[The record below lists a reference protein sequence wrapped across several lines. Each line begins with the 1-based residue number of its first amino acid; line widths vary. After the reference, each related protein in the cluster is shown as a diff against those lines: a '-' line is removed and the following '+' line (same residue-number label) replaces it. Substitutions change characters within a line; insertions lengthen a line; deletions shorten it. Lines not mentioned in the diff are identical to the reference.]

1 METGQPNSLCIS
13 SFRPWGKAYSEEG
26 CRISDVGFRVIL
38 RTAASFAKLSTEP
51 PEIRHPKSDI
61 LLSAILRQYAGCYRK
76 KDTRGIFFPYF
87 GSLRPQCPNRHRAAQ
102 EPGIWRTGGTDR
114 FPTRQG
120 PETRSKANRRGT
132 C

>member
-26 CRISDVGFRVIL
+26 FRMSDFGFRVIL
-38 RTAASFAKLSTEP
+38 RTAASFAKLSRQFAKLSTEP

-76 KDTRGIFFPYF
+76 KDTRGIFFPYP

-114 FPTRQG
+114 VPARQG
-120 PETRSKANRRGT
+120 PETRS
-132 C
+132 